1 MCNWIRFWTAAR
13 KPPKTLYLPQLYIC
27 SNRLSN
33 PDSPS
38 ALSKSG
44 VFRRSR
50 FQDSVEIPSGSL
62 KRAPLCLAPHAL
74 LPHTPAPQTPT
85 SRVPNTGHFSTPNPS
100 ARPQIPVQTTTH
112 PPNPKNPPKSPF
124 RQHPRPSTDQEM
136 FAVPLRPPT
145 PTRPRARPTDAQTPQ
160 RRSKNVNELASF
172 RFYGIVKRSRAEPVR
187 NRARKSNALKS
198 PASDPRRST
207 GSPRINNVK
216 PDPLKGLHFSSRY
229 RRALTMC
236 DRRYL
241 AVGMADGTPRGPP
254 ERGDHGVAP
263 CSEAVKR

>member
-44 VFRRSR
+44 VFNRNG
-50 FQDSVEIPSGSL
+50 FHDSVEIPSGSL

-100 ARPQIPVQTTTH
+100 AQPPIPVQTTTH

-124 RQHPRPSTDQEM
+124 RQHPRPFAGQEM
-136 FAVPLRPPT
+136 FAVPLRPPRPAHARAQRT
-145 PTRPRARPTDAQTPQ
+145 PKHPSVAQRTSMNWPAFDSMGLSNGVARNLSETAQGKAMRSSRQRQTRGAQPAVQGSITSSPIPSKASTSLVATAAPRLCAIAAIWQSAWLMGRPAA
-160 RRSKNVNELASF
+160 RRSAA
-172 RFYGIVKRSRAEPVR
+172 I
-187 NRARKSNALKS
+187 
-198 PASDPRRST
+198 
-207 GSPRINNVK
+207 
-216 PDPLKGLHFSSRY
+216 
-229 RRALTMC
+229 
-236 DRRYL
+236 
-241 AVGMADGTPRGPP
+241 MA
-254 ERGDHGVAP
+254 
-263 CSEAVKR
+263 